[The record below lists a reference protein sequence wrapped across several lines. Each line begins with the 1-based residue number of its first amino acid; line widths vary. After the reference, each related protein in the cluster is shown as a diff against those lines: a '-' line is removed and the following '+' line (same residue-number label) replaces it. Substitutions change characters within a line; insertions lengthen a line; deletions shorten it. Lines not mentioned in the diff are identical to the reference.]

1 MKNRLLLFMVST
13 VVCIPVYAAN
23 YSSFI
28 APSSLGKDI
37 NTLNKQYK
45 LGLSKQDWNGYSNSD
60 SDACKL
66 DVGVTKKDKINFITI
81 VNTEGC
87 AYSTQ
92 SNVSYNSKTTTTKSL
107 LSQVDIE
114 HIQFVPGCFN
124 CPSRI
129 EITDELFINR
139 AEDNYYTKFE
149 ILGYNKAYLD
159 YIAKKLFGNTSDDY
173 YSMMDMLELRA
184 AQDENF
190 YDRNAFKLQAIKTYK
205 LQDKPL
211 SYTIAIKK

>member
-1 MKNRLLLFMVST
+1 MKNSLLIIIVGT
-13 VVCIPVYAAN
+13 VVCLPTYAAN
-23 YSSFI
+23 YNSFI
-28 APSSLGKDI
+28 APSSLGKDV

-66 DVGVTKKDKINFITI
+66 DVGVTKTGKINFITI
-81 VNTEGC
+81 MNTENC
-87 AYSTQ
+87 QYSTQ
-92 SNVSYNSKTTTTKSL
+92 SNVTYNSKNTETRNL

-114 HIQFVPGCFN
+114 NVQFIPGCFN

-129 EITDELFINR
+129 EITDELMINR
-139 AEDNYYTKFE
+139 AEDSYYTKFE
-149 ILGYNKAYLD
+149 IQGYNKAYID
-159 YIAKKLFGNTSDDY
+159 YIAKKLFGSTLDDY

-211 SYTIAIKK
+211 SYTIALK